1 MRLEYHPATA
11 AELNDAVRYLNSQR
25 TGLGAELRK
34 EITRTIDQIKDAP
47 FRYRVV
53 SGDIRRCFVNRF
65 PFSILYRVTNEESV
79 RILVIRHHRLRSSY
93 GTRRR

>member
-1 MRLEYHPATA
+1 MQVEYHPATA

-25 TGLGAELRK
+25 SGLGAELRE
-34 EITRTIDQIKDAP
+34 EITNTINQVKDTP

-53 SGDIRRCFVNRF
+53 SGEIRRCFVNRF
-65 PFSILYRVTNEESV
+65 PFSVLYRVINEDTV

-93 GTRRR
+93 GTQRR